1 MTNSAH
7 WINISEDEAKG
18 HELYGARGWLMV
30 FAFALLLALLAQLGQ
45 ARSLA
50 HDAGMDLSEL
60 FGLDLPLVGF
70 LKLTLGAQL
79 LQTVVVYWMLVA
91 KPTIFRLATTWI
103 LVATGPVVLAVQLI
117 GNAFPGAGSIV
128 TQAMLPWVLSSTVW
142 VVYLNQSR
150 RVRVTFEHQI
160 RTDSITSVVATPS
173 SPGSPRERT
182 ASQPSS
188 NRAAKLPVSHT
199 RELVAEERH
208 WAQALD
214 EFDGPERR
222 PGLWARSFVHAQG
235 DEIKAKVFYLATR
248 AEEIALDG
256 NAEFQ
261 LPQEGTCPNC
271 AATLMVTA
279 SECPHC
285 KAAFGAGASWAPMP
299 LGASGV

>member
-79 LQTVVVYWMLVA
+79 LQAVVVYWMLAA
-91 KPTIFRLATTWI
+91 KPAIFRPAATWI
-103 LVATGPVVLAVQLI
+103 LVATGPVVFALQLV
-117 GNAFPGAGSIV
+117 GSFPGTGSIA
-128 TQAMLPWVLSSTVW
+128 TEEMLPWVLSSAVW

-160 RTDSITSVVATPS
+160 RSDNTTSVDARPS
-173 SPGSPRERT
+173 SHGGPREHAAT
-182 ASQPSS
+182 QPSN
-188 NRAAKLPVSHT
+188 NRTPTPPVSLT
-199 RELVAEERH
+199 QDLAADERH
-208 WAQALD
+208 WAQALA

-256 NAEFQ
+256 SAEFQ
-261 LPQEGTCPNC
+261 LAQEGMCPNC
-271 AATLMVTA
+271 AATLMLNV

-285 KAAFGAGASWAPMP
+285 KADFGAGASWAPIP
-299 LGASGV
+299 LGAPTA